1 MVKVITLDMKY
12 NIPSI
17 FFHLKKILKI
27 KTNSK
32 IFKYMILN
40 ICRKMH
46 YKNELLSV
54 WNTNKL
60 AKNYNKLIN
69 AKSY

>member
-1 MVKVITLDMKY
+1 
-12 NIPSI
+12 
-17 FFHLKKILKI
+17 
-27 KTNSK
+27 
-32 IFKYMILN
+32 
-40 ICRKMH
+40 MH